1 MLRCVMFS
9 MFCFPTQNDTKCD
22 QNVFP
27 MSWSC
32 LAFSITLYQTLFK
45 HGFYIVLLQAGHGLP
60 GQSLKCLES
69 TSGLFG
75 CTFDCCLLC
84 PAQNHTNWLT
94 SGFFW
99 RTMSPAVHEFRRA
112 QILALQFPPRL
123 YHWPWS
129 GSWMDPKTDL
139 WVHFDG
145 LQAEPKMTKHEQH
158 PHSFWTGLHCFC
170 LAHTH
175 GCPEGLQTPAYWPLG
190 KQTGVHH
197 HPTSPASSS
206 ASTARTCRPP
216 GMNATGKQLSSQ
228 TGQFPAKLLGSKGW
242 LKDQQWALCLES
254 SLAFFQMQ
262 LVCCKNAVTNARS
275 SHRLA
280 FNTAKMQFHALLLVC
295 SWHKGDIDWPF
306 NTVHAKLCCHLDDWR
321 QVTSLRK
328 WLTHFSSLP
337 SPSHFSAMSRSVQ

>member
-27 MSWSC
+27 MSWSS

-242 LKDQQWALCLES
+242 LKDQQWGFVPWE
-254 SLAFFQMQ
+254 Q
-262 LVCCKNAVTNARS
+262 LGFLSNAAGVLQECR
-275 SHRLA
+275 HE
-280 FNTAKMQFHALLLVC
+280 
-295 SWHKGDIDWPF
+295 
-306 NTVHAKLCCHLDDWR
+306 
-321 QVTSLRK
+321 RK
-328 WLTHFSSLP
+328 EFP
-337 SPSHFSAMSRSVQ
+337 